1 LANPQ
6 GLRAAGSRDSG
17 GGVFH
22 PSNHSATG
30 GRAHWPGRQK
40 GVRTRAEILQKV
52 HLNNDVLARDP
63 SEPVGDPA
71 QLLDALHALRV
82 AVTMFDSGGRLRFA
96 NAHLNHFFRGL
107 PPYHELIGRSYA
119 EIIRLELPEIAPAA
133 LKDGVEAFIDL
144 RLGQLAPRAWA
155 PLDVALADGRVLEIK
170 ARRDGHGGA
179 ILLWN
184 DVTRERHQFARLE
197 EAIRLSADAFCFYD
211 ARDNFITGNELYAQ
225 LAGKPL
231 VALRGQP
238 FETIIRE
245 ILHSGRLKIGG
256 TPEEWLTRR
265 LRGHRQQRSADTL
278 ETADGK
284 AFLVRDCA
292 TPDGG
297 RAVVFTDITE
307 KTRAEDALAQ
317 TQRALEHTRD
327 EAARQT
333 GYLSDLT
340 KRLDLASAQADNA
353 KTVLL
358 RTMSHE
364 LKTPLNAILGF
375 SDLMTTLA
383 DNLGPDQVREYA
395 GLIHQGGT
403 NLFKMLNQIM
413 DLTKISAGRYDLQ
426 KLAVDTGGLL
436 WLARENFVA
445 RAAAKDITINA
456 DACPIGLMAAA
467 DESVLTGML
476 NALIDNA
483 VTFTQKG
490 GTIELSATRDGASV
504 HLAVSDNGPGVAAA
518 DLGRILQPFE
528 HAGRVADHAKGAGLG
543 LTLVKAFAELHGGR
557 LLVDSHAGEG
567 FKAVIV
573 LPAD

>member
-1 LANPQ
+1 M
-6 GLRAAGSRDSG
+6 
-17 GGVFH
+17 
-22 PSNHSATG
+22 TCE
-30 GRAHWPGRQK
+30 
-40 GVRTRAEILQKV
+40 T
-52 HLNNDVLARDP
+52 
-63 SEPVGDPA
+63 VGPA
-71 QLLDALHALRV
+71 QLLDSLHALRI
-82 AVTMFDSGGRLRFA
+82 AITMFDTAGRLTFA
-96 NAHLNHFFRGL
+96 NAHLNHFIRGL
-107 PPYHELIGRSYA
+107 PPREQLTGLSY
-119 EIIRLELPEIAPAA
+119 EDIIRLELPGIAPSQ
-133 LKDGVEAFIDL
+133 LKDGIEAFIDL
-144 RLGQLAPRAWA
+144 RMGQLAPGAWA
-155 PLDVALADGRVLEIK
+155 PLDVALADGRIVEIK

-184 DVTRERHQFARLE
+184 DVTHERHQLARLE
-197 EAIRLSADAFCFYD
+197 EAIRLSADAFAFYD
-211 ARDNFITGNELYAQ
+211 SRDQFVTGNEQYAL

-231 VALRGQP
+231 VALRGKT
-238 FETIIRE
+238 FEVIIRD
-245 ILHSGRLKIGG
+245 IVQSGRLVFDC
-256 TPEEWLTRR
+256 PADEWIARR
-265 LRGHRQQRSADTL
+265 LRNHRQKNSADTL
-278 ETADGK
+278 QTASGA

-317 TQRALEHTRD
+317 AQHALEHTKN

-340 KRLDLASAQADNA
+340 KRLDQASAQANNA
-353 KTVLL
+353 KTMLL

-383 DNLGPDQVREYA
+383 DNLGPEQIREYA

-403 NLFKMLNQIM
+403 NLFNMLNQIM

-426 KLAVDTGGLL
+426 KMPVDAGGLL

-445 RAAAKDITINA
+445 RASVKDIVINA
-456 DACPIGLMAAA
+456 DACPVGLMAMA
-467 DESVLTGML
+467 DESVLTSML

-490 GTIELSATRDGASV
+490 GRIDLSAFSDGGFVRLSI
-504 HLAVSDNGPGVAAA
+504 SDNGPGVAES
-518 DLGRILQPFE
+518 DLNRILQPFE

-543 LTLVKAFAELHGGR
+543 LTLVKAFAELHGGT
-557 LLVDSHAGEG
+557 LAIESISGEG
-567 FKAVIV
+567 LTAVITV
-573 LPAD
+573 PAA

>member
-1 LANPQ
+1 MTPE
-6 GLRAAGSRDSG
+6 G
-17 GGVFH
+17 GH
-22 PSNHSATG
+22 TG
-30 GRAHWPGRQK
+30 
-40 GVRTRAEILQKV
+40 AEVLQKLQV
-52 HLNNDVLARDP
+52 QNPR
-63 SEPVGDPA
+63 EPAGDST

-82 AVTMFDSGGRLRFA
+82 AVTMFDSAGRLRFA

-107 PPYHELIGRSYA
+107 PPYHELIGRPYE
-119 EIIRLELPEIAPAA
+119 EIIRLELPETDPSS
-133 LKDGVEAFIDL
+133 LKDGVEAYVDL
-144 RLGQLAPRAWA
+144 RIGQLAPRAWA
-155 PLDVALADGRVLEIK
+155 PLDVVMADGRVLEIK

-184 DVTRERHQFARLE
+184 DVTKERHQFARLE
-197 EAIRLSADAFCFYD
+197 EGIRLSADAFAFYD
-211 ARDNFITGNELYAQ
+211 ARDNFITGNELYAG

-231 VALRGQP
+231 VALRGRP
-238 FETIIRE
+238 FESIIRE
-245 ILHSGRLKIGG
+245 IVQGGRLVITG
-256 TPEEWLTRR
+256 TPEEWIARR
-265 LRGHRQQRSADTL
+265 LRGHKQQSSADTL
-278 ETADGK
+278 QTSDGK
-284 AFLVRDCA
+284 AYLVRDCV

-317 TQRALEHTRD
+317 AQRALDHTRD
-327 EAARQT
+327 EAARQS

-340 KRLDLASAQADNA
+340 KRLDVASAQADNA

-375 SDLMTTLA
+375 SELMTTLA
-383 DNLGPDQVREYA
+383 DNLGPEQVREYA

-426 KLAVDTGGLL
+426 ILGIDAGGML
-436 WLARENFVA
+436 WLARENFLA
-445 RAAAKDITINA
+445 RAAAKDIVINA
-456 DACPIGLMAAA
+456 DASPIGLMARA

-476 NALIDNA
+476 NAVIDNA

-490 GTIELSATRDGASV
+490 GRIDLAATRDAATVRLS
-504 HLAVSDNGPGVAAA
+504 VSDNGPGVAAA

-543 LTLVKAFAELHGGR
+543 LTLVRAFAELHGGK
-557 LLVDSHAGEG
+557 LLVESQAGEG

-573 LPAD
+573 LPAG

>member
-1 LANPQ
+1 MTPE
-6 GLRAAGSRDSG
+6 G
-17 GGVFH
+17 GH
-22 PSNHSATG
+22 TE
-30 GRAHWPGRQK
+30 
-40 GVRTRAEILQKV
+40 AEVLQKLQV
-52 HLNNDVLARDP
+52 QNAR
-63 SEPVGDPA
+63 EPAGDSA

-82 AVTMFDSGGRLRFA
+82 AVTMFDSAGRQRFA

-107 PPYHELIGRSYA
+107 PLYHELIGRPYE
-119 EIIRLELPEIAPAA
+119 EIIRLELPETDPST
-133 LKDGVEAFIDL
+133 LKDGVEAYVDL

-155 PLDVALADGRVLEIK
+155 PLDVAMTDGRILEIK

-184 DVTRERHQFARLE
+184 DVTKERHQFARLE
-197 EAIRLSADAFCFYD
+197 EGIRLSADAFAFYD
-211 ARDNFITGNELYAQ
+211 ARDNFITGNELYAL

-231 VALRGQP
+231 VALRGKP
-238 FETIIRE
+238 FESIIRE
-245 ILHSGRLKIGG
+245 IVQSDRLIITG
-256 TPEEWLTRR
+256 TPEEWIARR
-265 LRGHRQQRSADTL
+265 LRGHKQQSSADTL
-278 ETADGK
+278 QTSDGK

-307 KTRAEDALAQ
+307 KTRDEDALAQ
-317 TQRALEHTRD
+317 AQRALDYTRD
-327 EAARQT
+327 EAARQS

-340 KRLDLASAQADNA
+340 KRLDVASAQADNA

-413 DLTKISAGRYDLQ
+413 DLTKISADRYDLQ
-426 KLAVDTGGLL
+426 ILGIDAGGML

-445 RAAAKDITINA
+445 RAAAKDIVINA
-456 DACPIGLMAAA
+456 DACPIGLMARA

-490 GTIELSATRDGASV
+490 GCIELSAIRDGATVRLSI
-504 HLAVSDNGPGVAAA
+504 SDNGPGVAAA

-528 HAGRVADHAKGAGLG
+528 HAGRVANHAKGAGLG

-557 LLVDSHAGEG
+557 LIRRHG
-567 FKAVIV
+567 AVALRRPPDV
-573 LPAD
+573 KLPFTSKTQSRRRRGGRP